1 MPRSYFSIKN
11 SVLYKTLS
19 ISIVDKTEL
28 NRTELKAEDKAKKHM
43 KNIYNFFDNK
53 LEKESLR
60 GPC

>member
-19 ISIVDKTEL
+19 ISIVEKTEL
-28 NRTELKAEDKAKKHM
+28 NRTELKTEDKAKKYM

-53 LEKESLR
+53 LEK
-60 GPC
+60 